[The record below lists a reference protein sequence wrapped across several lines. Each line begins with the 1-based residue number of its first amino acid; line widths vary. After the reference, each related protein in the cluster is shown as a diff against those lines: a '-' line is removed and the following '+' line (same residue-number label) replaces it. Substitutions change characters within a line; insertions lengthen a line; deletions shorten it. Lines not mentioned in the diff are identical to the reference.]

1 MIITEYMENGSLD
14 AFLRKNDGRFTVIQ
28 LVGMLRGIG
37 SGMKY
42 LSDMSYVHRDLAARN
57 ILVNS
62 NLVCKVSDFGM
73 SRVLEDDPEAAYTT
87 RGGKIPIRWTAP
99 EAIAYR
105 KFTSASDVWSY
116 GIVMWEVMSYGER
129 PYWDM
134 SNQDVIKA
142 IEEGYRL
149 PPPMDCP
156 IALHQLMLDCWQK
169 ERSDRPK
176 FGQIVN
182 MLDKLIRNPNSLKR
196 TGSESS
202 RPNTA
207 LLDPSSPE
215 FSAVVSVGDWLQAIK
230 MDRYKDNFTA
240 AGYTTLEAVVHVNQD
255 DLARIGIT
263 AVTHQNK
270 VLSSVQAMRT
280 QMQQIHG
287 RMVPV

>member
-1 MIITEYMENGSLD
+1 
-14 AFLRKNDGRFTVIQ
+14 
-28 LVGMLRGIG
+28 
-37 SGMKY
+37 
-42 LSDMSYVHRDLAARN
+42 
-57 ILVNS
+57 
-62 NLVCKVSDFGM
+62 
-73 SRVLEDDPEAAYTT
+73 
-87 RGGKIPIRWTAP
+87 
-99 EAIAYR
+99 
-105 KFTSASDVWSY
+105 
-116 GIVMWEVMSYGER
+116 
-129 PYWDM
+129 
-134 SNQDVIKA
+134 
-142 IEEGYRL
+142 
-149 PPPMDCP
+149 MDCP

-196 TGSESS
+196 TGTESS

-240 AGYTTLEAVVHVNQD
+240 AGYTTLEAVVHMNQD
-255 DLARIGIT
+255 DLARIGII

-270 VLSSVQAMRT
+270 ILSSVQTMRT